1 MSGPSEPHPDDFLSQ
16 TQESG
21 EILKMISCGVGITIK
36 EILEDFDLVVAESR
50 FCSLGYIN
58 VLVIAGRV
66 NHPVVVLVIIIIMSL
81 DFDEAF
87 SSIQNITDTA
97 LQVFVVGFFI
107 EGKSFHDKF

>member
-1 MSGPSEPHPDDFLSQ
+1 MSEPHPDDFLSQ

-21 EILKMISCGVGITIK
+21 EILKMISCGVGIIIK

-50 FCSLGYIN
+50 FCSLGYNN

-66 NHPVVVLVIIIIMSL
+66 NHPVVVLVIIIIIIMSL

-97 LQVFVVGFFI
+97 LQVFVVGRETF
-107 EGKSFHDKF
+107 S